1 MATRETKAARAS
13 RVSMLLADFDARS
26 KELNKL
32 QTLVKGLK
40 AQVAEIEPGTYG
52 DWVRAYGTPRNVL
65 DQAAVR
71 ADYAARGVDLP
82 MKPTDAPVV
91 VTPVAAR

>member
-32 QTLVKGLK
+32 QAIVKGLK
-40 AQVAEIEPGTYG
+40 AQVAEIEVGTYG
-52 DWVRAYGTPRNVL
+52 EWIRTEGTPRNML
-65 DQAAVR
+65 DQPAVL
-71 ADYAARGVDLP
+71 ADYAARGVEPP
-82 MKPTDAPVV
+82 MKLTKAPVQ
-91 VTPVAAR
+91 VTPVAGR